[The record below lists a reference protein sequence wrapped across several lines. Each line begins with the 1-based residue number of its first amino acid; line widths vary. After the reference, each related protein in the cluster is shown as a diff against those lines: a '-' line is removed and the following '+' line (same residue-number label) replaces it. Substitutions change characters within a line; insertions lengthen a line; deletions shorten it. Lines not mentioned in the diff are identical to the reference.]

1 MPSTLDPTR
10 RQRGRPRLTEPT
22 SPVSTRLPQRHHDR
36 LIKWAARGDVSVS
49 KLVQTI
55 VAREIERRTVKP

>member
-1 MPSTLDPTR
+1 MSSVLDDR
-10 RQRGRPRLTEPT
+10 RPRGRPKLAEPT
-22 SPVSTRLPQRHHDR
+22 SPVSTRLPQAHHDR

-55 VAREIERRTVKP
+55 VAREIERRTVKT